1 MDTTP
6 LVSVIIPTHNRIQL
20 VRRMIGC
27 ALGQHLSDLEV
38 VVVDDGSVD
47 GTSEVLGEHFDP
59 RVRIVRNDSA
69 RGEAGAR
76 NRGIEAARG
85 RWLAFADDDDLWSPY
100 KLHLQLEAIAASDDA
115 GWACVG
121 AVEVDERL
129 GLLGW
134 APCPAPDEE
143 KLILA
148 RNVIPG
154 GGSGVLADRELV
166 VRLGGFDPDLRL
178 GADRDMWIRLWLERP
193 LATVQRPL
201 VAHVLHQSS
210 LSRRG
215 GGRREAFERL
225 ASKHAAARVEHGVAL
240 DPSVLT
246 AYADSLVLGGAT
258 GAGARLYAHA
268 ALRYRQPGLLA
279 KSTAATLAPGLLHRR
294 WRRAASAW
302 AASIP
307 TSWRDEAETWLA
319 PWRTQG

>member
-1 MDTTP
+1 MDATP
-6 LVSVIIPTHNRIQL
+6 HVSVIIPTHNRVQL

-27 ALGQHLSDLEV
+27 ALGQHMSDLEV
-38 VVVDDGSVD
+38 IVVDDGSVD

-59 RVRIVRNDSA
+59 RVRIVRNDAA

-100 KLHLQLEAIAASDDA
+100 KLHLQLEAIAASDGA
-115 GWACVG
+115 AWACVG

-134 APCPAPDEE
+134 ALCPTPAQERM
-143 KLILA
+143 ILA

-166 VRLGGFDPDLRL
+166 VRLGGFDPALKL

-201 VAHVLHQSS
+201 VAHVVHQSS

-225 ASKHAAARVEHGVAL
+225 AAKHAAARVEHGVAL
-240 DPSVLT
+240 DPTVLT

-258 GAGARLYAHA
+258 GAGARLYAHT

-279 KSTAATLAPGLLHRR
+279 KSTAAALAPGLLHRR
-294 WRRAASAW
+294 WRRAADTW

-307 TSWRDEAETWLA
+307 PSWRDEAETWLA
-319 PWRTQG
+319 PWRTG